1 VSHDIGRDT
10 IVAISTARGR
20 GALAVVRMSGPAT
33 SSIAAQVLDRWP
45 LEERRATLAT
55 VVDATGSTVE
65 RGIATFFRAPHSFTG
80 EDTLEVS
87 THGGMA
93 VPLAVLRTL
102 LTAGAR
108 EALPGEFTRRAV
120 LAGKLD
126 LLQAEAI
133 GDLIDARTDAMRRV
147 AIRQVDGALS
157 RRFHEL
163 REGLLDVE
171 ALIAYDIDF
180 PEEDDGPLESGR
192 IVNGLQSLRSSIEL
206 LLRTAPAA
214 AIVRDGAIVVLGGPP
229 NAGKSSLF
237 NALLGEARAIVTD
250 FPGTTRD
257 AIEELLEHHGWPL
270 RLVDTAGLRSVD
282 DPIERLGVELSGRY
296 IAGADLVL
304 ACDDDAGRLP
314 ALVDDLR
321 RLTGAPVIPVLTKCD
336 AIERASQSLPAG
348 TVATSALRGV
358 GLGTLLDRAVGELE
372 AQHGAGTLDAPLL
385 TRERHATALR
395 RAREEIDA
403 FEEAWR
409 EGHVPMV
416 VAAVHLHSAVE
427 TLQEITGGID
437 IEDVLGRLFSTF
449 CVGK

>member
-1 VSHDIGRDT
+1 VSHDIGSDT

-33 SSIAAQVLDRWP
+33 STIAARVLDRWP
-45 LEERRATLAT
+45 LDERRATLTA

-87 THGGMA
+87 THGGTA

-163 REGLLDVE
+163 REGILNVE

-192 IVNGLQSLRSSIEL
+192 IVNGLESLRSSIEL

-214 AIVRDGAIVVLGGPP
+214 AIARDGAIVVLGGPP

-257 AIEELLEHHGWPL
+257 AIEELLEHQGWPL

-282 DPIERLGVELSGRY
+282 DPVERLGVELSGRY

-304 ACDDDAGRLP
+304 ACDDDVGRLP
-314 ALVDDLR
+314 ALVDELR

-336 AIERASQSLPAG
+336 AIDRASQNLPAG

-372 AQHGAGTLDAPLL
+372 AQHGMGTLDAPLL

-409 EGHVPMV
+409 ERQVPMV
-416 VAAVHLHSAVE
+416 VAAVHLHAAVE
-427 TLQEITGGID
+427 ALQEITGGID